1 VEPAQVSV
9 FVKDRGVGF
18 DVEQIAGDRQGVR
31 GSIIARMERH
41 GGHVQ
46 FRSAAGAGTEVE
58 LTLPRK
64 EENR

>member
-1 VEPAQVSV
+1 
-9 FVKDRGVGF
+9 
-18 DVEQIAGDRQGVR
+18 
-31 GSIIARMERH
+31 MERH